1 MAKITLK
8 EALKQASVVDEL
20 KNFVGLTKDDAVGL
34 MTPERLAAV
43 AGGFQ
48 QVSTK
53 FFSGKLEG
61 NPITSKPTDIAKFVV
76 DSLPKIEPLIFDV
89 LFLQD
94 GTHFASGYVYANKTY
109 GMINIQILGSS
120 KISIV
125 YLENG
130 KYIQK

>member
-1 MAKITLK
+1 M
-8 EALKQASVVDEL
+8 
-20 KNFVGLTKDDAVGL
+20 
-34 MTPERLAAV
+34 

-89 LFLQD
+89 LFLHD
-94 GTHFASGYVYANKTY
+94 GTHFASGYVYADKRY

>member
-1 MAKITLK
+1 M
-8 EALKQASVVDEL
+8 
-20 KNFVGLTKDDAVGL
+20 
-34 MTPERLAAV
+34 
-43 AGGFQ
+43 
-48 QVSTK
+48 STK

-89 LFLQD
+89 LFLRD

-109 GMINIQILGSS
+109 GMINIQTLGSS
-120 KISIV
+120 NISIV

>member
-1 MAKITLK
+1 M
-8 EALKQASVVDEL
+8 
-20 KNFVGLTKDDAVGL
+20 
-34 MTPERLAAV
+34 
-43 AGGFQ
+43 
-48 QVSTK
+48 STK

-94 GTHFASGYVYANKTY
+94 GTHFASGYVYGNKTY

>member
-1 MAKITLK
+1 M
-8 EALKQASVVDEL
+8 
-20 KNFVGLTKDDAVGL
+20 
-34 MTPERLAAV
+34 
-43 AGGFQ
+43 
-48 QVSTK
+48 STK

-89 LFLQD
+89 LFLHD